1 MVKHWA
7 RLSLSFTIIAVSTRI
22 KLTPQDLRLEASIS
36 FLNSFRWKSNILD
49 NDYNLILIIIY
60 G

>member
-22 KLTPQDLRLEASIS
+22 KLTPQDLQLEASIS
-36 FLNSFRWKSNILD
+36 FLNSFR
-49 NDYNLILIIIY
+49 
-60 G
+60 